1 MDQEEIK
8 LLLRLYDAG
17 GTLAV
22 QNPSDV
28 GLTLKAFV
36 VWAQALKNYE
46 LSHSRRVDRSVT
58 VEWTRYVMHYP
69 EGDCDCK
76 TATYLK
82 VFRIADAQTIT
93 PEMNDQESD
102 YYAHEFSDCELNRLA
117 DAASVTWT
125 TKSPLIRKRS
135 TDVWR
140 KI

>member
-1 MDQEEIK
+1 MGTGFKK
-8 LLLRLYDAG
+8 LRID
-17 GTLAV
+17 
-22 QNPSDV
+22 
-28 GLTLKAFV
+28 
-36 VWAQALKNYE
+36 
-46 LSHSRRVDRSVT
+46 HSRRADRSVT

-102 YYAHEFSDCELNRLA
+102 YYAHEFSDGELNRLA

>member
-46 LSHSRRVDRSVT
+46 LIT
-58 VEWTRYVMHYP
+58 VEGLTGALLWSGPATLCITP
-69 EGDCDCK
+69 KG
-76 TATYLK
+76 TATAKQL
-82 VFRIADAQTIT
+82 RT
-93 PEMNDQESD
+93 
-102 YYAHEFSDCELNRLA
+102 
-117 DAASVTWT
+117 
-125 TKSPLIRKRS
+125 
-135 TDVWR
+135 
-140 KI
+140 